1 MKVKGKILNWGN
13 SFGIRLDKS
22 AALEAGLAPN
32 EEVEVEVK
40 RKISKVSDLFGL
52 GEKRVDTTKALKE
65 IDELFED

>member
-1 MKVKGKILNWGN
+1 MRVKGKILNWGN

-22 AALEAGLAPN
+22 AALEAGLSPN

-40 RKISKVSDLFGL
+40 RKISKVGDLFGL
-52 GEKRVDTTKALKE
+52 GEKRMDTRKALKE